1 MNLKTDIDLSKY
13 KRYAEVILGE
23 GESFIELDPQIPCIL
38 NDSNTDLISFY
49 KYIHEPELQ
58 QELKSFAKNWNLIG
72 EFANFSSQEILIA
85 FQDLNQG
92 IISSEDVEY
101 MIRAI
106 VMMNMLHD
114 NFIPLFE
121 QKFVVSADLFNN
133 ALINPVVDALL
144 KLKGDNLS
152 EKYQSEEEGF
162 RENIETAFRRGFF
175 RHFRSLLNWQKT
187 ELIDCISL
195 SKHLASWLF
204 IKDFSKEPHLNYD
217 KNGNIKNHY
226 GGSLFNSKTF
236 EAKVNSIC
244 QPDFIKRV
252 QSATLNNYTPTQF
265 IKEAGIDKNDLVI
278 ANLCESNLI
287 LSTGKN
293 YASKHSQIDQ
303 VKDLLLHDL
312 SLIIITDDRKLGIE
326 FEALSKGKFTL
337 SSEGNRNIISNI
349 NQ

>member
-13 KRYAEVILGE
+13 NRYIEVVLGE

-58 QELKSFAKNWNLIG
+58 HELKNFAKNWTLIG
-72 EFANFSSQEILIA
+72 EFANFSSNEILIA

-121 QKFVVSADLFNN
+121 QKFVVSPDLFNN
-133 ALINPVVDALL
+133 ALINPVVDVLL

-152 EKYQSEEEGF
+152 EKYTSEEEGF
-162 RENIETAFRRGFF
+162 RLNIETAFRRGFY

-195 SKHLASWLF
+195 SKHLASWMF
-204 IKDFSKEPHLNYD
+204 IKEFSKESHLNYD

-226 GGSLFNSKTF
+226 GGTLLNDKSF
-236 EAKVNSIC
+236 ENKVNSLC
-244 QPDFIKRV
+244 QPEFIKKI
-252 QSATLNNYTPTQF
+252 QSATLHNNTPTQF
-265 IKEAGIDKNDLVI
+265 VRQIGVNKEDLVI

-293 YASKHSQIDQ
+293 YTSKNSQIDQ
-303 VKDLLLHDL
+303 VKELVNYELN
-312 SLIIITDDRKLGIE
+312 IVIITDDRKLGIGL
-326 FEALSKGKFTL
+326 EALSDGKL
-337 SSEGNRNIISNI
+337 NVSEEGTKTIISNVK
-349 NQ
+349 